1 MASVIFSP
9 LTALLKVMGVPV
21 PSIGGTDF
29 FDPTV
34 PFSKS
39 KDYSMSALSS
49 CICCIFLMNM
59 GYGKLKW
66 VPIGPFKLMGYA
78 CGILSVVSTLAVT
91 IDSIHRAQK
100 MFSPSDQKK

>member
-1 MASVIFSP
+1 MASIIFSP
-9 LTALLKVMGVPV
+9 LTALLKAMGVPV

-49 CICCIFLMNM
+49 CICCIFIMKSA
-59 GYGKLKW
+59 YGTFKWAPMPPLKLA
-66 VPIGPFKLMGYA
+66 GYA

>member
-1 MASVIFSP
+1 MATIIFSP
-9 LTALLKVMGVPV
+9 IVGLLKLFGIST
-21 PSIGGTDF
+21 PSVGGTDF

-59 GYGKLKW
+59 GYSKLKW
-66 VPIGPFKLMGYA
+66 VPIAPLKLTGYA
-78 CGILSVVSTLAVT
+78 CGILSLVSTIAVST
-91 IDSIHRAQK
+91 DSIHRAQR

>member
-1 MASVIFSP
+1 MASIIFSP
-9 LTALLKVMGVPV
+9 LTGLLKMLGVPV

-29 FDPTV
+29 FNPTV

-49 CICCIFLMNM
+49 CICCIFIMNM
-59 GYGKLKW
+59 GYNKLKW
-66 VPIGPFKLMGYA
+66 VPIAPMKLTGYA

>member
-1 MASVIFSP
+1 MATIIFSP
-9 LTALLKVMGVPV
+9 LTALLKAMGVPV

-49 CICCIFLMNM
+49 CICCIFIMNM
-59 GYGKLKW
+59 GYNKLKW
-66 VPIGPFKLMGYA
+66 VPIAPMKLTGYA

-91 IDSIHRAQK
+91 VDSIHRAQK